1 MTFVRLTYWL
11 SVLLAT
17 SAASICCASPGWAQS
32 STSTKE
38 AQPDANAAPAE
49 ARPRRLD
56 VFGDGQFGLV
66 NGFVSARE
74 FDVEGDRF
82 RFGDL
87 DVHTAKSAGIGVRF
101 RKSDKTALEATTTVV
116 HMRGSTTLTSDK
128 VFNETTLQG
137 GTRLDSEP
145 DWVEMRFMYLRRV
158 TGEARGKRSLWL
170 LLGLDYHYIH
180 WKFGATIAPGSIR
193 KEPSEDFYAQTFP
206 LPVLG
211 LRYSTQLSATWSLEL
226 RGDGF
231 RASHWRHWNDEG
243 GPIHTS
249 STIVDSIATVNWRGE
264 GNWFSEFG
272 YRFNYYTLDETGP
285 EDGNHLQA
293 RTHGP
298 LARIGYSF

>member
-1 MTFVRLTYWL
+1 MATLTCRL
-11 SVLLAT
+11 SFLLVT

-32 STSTKE
+32 SRTTAE
-38 AQPDANAAPAE
+38 QQPGVNGAPAE
-49 ARPRRLD
+49 AGPRRLD
-56 VFGDGQFGLV
+56 VFGAGQFELV

-82 RFGDL
+82 RFGDV
-87 DVHTAKSAGIGVRF
+87 DVRTAKSASVGVRF
-101 RKSDKTALEATTTVV
+101 HKSDKTSLEATTRFV
-116 HMRGSTTLTSDK
+116 HMRGSTTLASDK
-128 VFNETTLQG
+128 VFNQTTLEG

-145 DWVEMRFMYLRRV
+145 EWIEVRLTYLRRV
-158 TGEARGKRSLWL
+158 TGETRGKSSVWL
-170 LLGLDYHYIH
+170 LLGIDYHYIH
-180 WKFGATIAPGSIR
+180 WKFGATIAPDSIR

-211 LRYSTQLSATWSLEL
+211 VQYSTRLSPSWSLEL

-231 RASHWRHWNDEG
+231 RAAHWRHWYDEG

-249 STIVDSIATVNWRGE
+249 ISILEAIGTVNWRGHD
-264 GNWFSEFG
+264 NWFSEFG

>member
-1 MTFVRLTYWL
+1 MSTLTCRL
-11 SVLLAT
+11 SFLLVT
-17 SAASICCASPGWAQS
+17 WAASICFASPGSAQS
-32 STSTKE
+32 SRTTTG
-38 AQPDANAAPAE
+38 AQPDVNAAPAE

-74 FDVEGDRF
+74 FNVEGDRF

-87 DVHTAKSAGIGVRF
+87 DVHTAESASVGVRF
-101 RKSDKTALEATTTVV
+101 HKSDKTALEATTTFV

-128 VFNETTLQG
+128 VFNQTTLEG

-145 DWVEMRFMYLRRV
+145 EWVEVRFTYLRRV
-158 TGEARGKRSLWL
+158 TGETRGKSSVWL
-170 LLGLDYHYIH
+170 LLGVDYHYIN
-180 WKFGATIAPGSIR
+180 WNFGATIAPGSIWE
-193 KEPSEDFYAQTFP
+193 EPSEDFYAQTFP

-211 LRYSTQLSATWSLEL
+211 LRYSTQLSPTWSLEL

-231 RASHWRHWNDEG
+231 HARHWRHWNDEG

-249 STIVDSIATVNWRGE
+249 STILDAIGTVHWRGHD
-264 GNWFSEFG
+264 NWFTEFG